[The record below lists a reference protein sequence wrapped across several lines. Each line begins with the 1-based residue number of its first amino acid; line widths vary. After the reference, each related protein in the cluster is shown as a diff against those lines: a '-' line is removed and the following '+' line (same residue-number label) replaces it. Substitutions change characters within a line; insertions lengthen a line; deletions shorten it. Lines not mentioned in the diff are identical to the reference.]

1 MKEEVLRMD
10 RITYQ
15 EQGGTEL
22 NHFCLDIDAGE
33 IVGLIPINDTGMTAL
48 IRLLRQNLP
57 LHYGYVYYR
66 GKLVNHWRE
75 SDSSFNRIGV
85 IESRSGL
92 ADDLTV
98 ADNVFVLR
106 QGFRKR
112 IIRRKVL
119 NRQLEPFLLETGVD
133 LQADT
138 CARDLSA
145 FPRFITELVKAVVA
159 GCRLIV
165 LMEPASV
172 ISDTR
177 LDSLQ
182 RILRHYAAEGIS
194 FLYVSRHYEEAR
206 QICNRAAI
214 MVNGQIA
221 KVVNTA
227 DTPPET
233 LQCFGVEAY
242 TQLVR
247 RQERVWC
254 ADGAETAALELR
266 QLRFEH
272 IHSLEFSVAPGE
284 CVVVQDLNNHIL
296 SDLIALF
303 SGSKKPECGQILVGG
318 QKLTAKNTREIA
330 VIQQQPTQTM
340 LFPELSYMDNLCFTM
355 DHRLPDIWRREAARA
370 SVRREF
376 ETILGAKVFDK
387 SVELLTQPEKY
398 DLVYTRILLQRP
410 RVAVCVQPFM
420 SADVEQRMQIWTLME
435 RLLEKGISIV
445 ILAVNL
451 ADSLSLGDR
460 LIRVRDGCVQA
471 IYGRMTLLRCRPAHR
486 GMIFGP
492 AQRKERIC
500 QPTDQSGCRR
510 VPELNLTVRRRALPA
525 AAKAARAFG
534 SKANPG

>member
-15 EQGGTEL
+15 EQGVTEL

-33 IVGLIPINDTGMTAL
+33 IVGLIPINDTGMAAL

-66 GKLVNHWRE
+66 GKLVNHWQE
-75 SDSSFNRIGV
+75 SDCSFNRIGV

-106 QGFRKR
+106 QGFKKR
-112 IIRRKVL
+112 VIRRKVL
-119 NRQLEPFLLETGVD
+119 NRQLEPFLKETGVD
-133 LQADT
+133 LSAEA

-177 LDSLQ
+177 LESLQ
-182 RILRHYAAEGIS
+182 RILRHYAAEGFS

-206 QICNRAAI
+206 QICTRAAI

-221 KVVNTA
+221 KVVSTA

-247 RQERVWC
+247 RQERLRPAG
-254 ADGAETAALELR
+254 ADAVPALEMR
-266 QLRFEH
+266 GVGFGR
-272 IHSLEFSVAPGE
+272 IRSLDISVAQGE
-284 CVVVQDLNNHIL
+284 CVVLQDLNNHIV

-303 SGSKKPECGQILVGG
+303 SGAKQPAGGELRVGG
-318 QKLTAKNTREIA
+318 KEFKPLRSREIA

-340 LFPELSYMDNLCFTM
+340 LFPELSYMDNLCFTL
-355 DHRLPDIWRREAARA
+355 DHRLPNIWRRSAPRA

-376 ETILGAKVFDK
+376 EAILGPRVFDRP
-387 SVELLTQPEKY
+387 VETLTKPEKY
-398 DLVYTRILLQRP
+398 DLVYTRVLLQRP
-410 RVAVCVQPFM
+410 KVAVCVQPFM

-435 RLLEKGISIV
+435 RLLEKGISV
-445 ILAVNL
+445 LILAVNL
-451 ADSLSLGDR
+451 ADSLSLADR
-460 LIRVRDGCVQA
+460 LIRVRDGRVQA
-471 IYGRMTLLRCRPAHR
+471 VYGREDFASLPSSAPWHDFWVNTEK
-486 GMIFGP
+486 G
-492 AQRKERIC
+492 KE
-500 QPTDQSGCRR
+500 TEG
-510 VPELNLTVRRRALPA
+510 L
-525 AAKAARAFG
+525 
-534 SKANPG
+534 

>member
-10 RITYQ
+10 RITYR
-15 EQGGTEL
+15 EQGVTEL

-33 IVGLIPINDTGMTAL
+33 IVGLIPINDTGMAAL

-66 GKLVNHWRE
+66 GKLVNQWQE
-75 SDSSFNRIGV
+75 SDYSFNRIGV

-106 QGFRKR
+106 QGFKKWM
-112 IIRRKVL
+112 IRRKVL

-138 CARDLSA
+138 CARELSA

-206 QICNRAAI
+206 QICNRAAV

-221 KVVNTA
+221 KVVSTA

-247 RQERVWC
+247 RQERGWH
-254 ADGAETAALELR
+254 AGGAQTAALELHK
-266 QLRFEH
+266 LWFDH
-272 IHSLEFSVAPGE
+272 IHSLDFSVAPGE

-296 SDLIALF
+296 NDLTALLSCQKGPE
-303 SGSKKPECGQILVGG
+303 SGSIWVGG
-318 QKLTAKNTREIA
+318 RPLTPKNRREVA
-330 VIQQQPTQTM
+330 VIQQQPAQTM
-340 LFPELSYMDNLCFTM
+340 LFP
-355 DHRLPDIWRREAARA
+355 
-370 SVRREF
+370 
-376 ETILGAKVFDK
+376 
-387 SVELLTQPEKY
+387 
-398 DLVYTRILLQRP
+398 
-410 RVAVCVQPFM
+410 
-420 SADVEQRMQIWTLME
+420 
-435 RLLEKGISIV
+435 
-445 ILAVNL
+445 
-451 ADSLSLGDR
+451 
-460 LIRVRDGCVQA
+460 
-471 IYGRMTLLRCRPAHR
+471 
-486 GMIFGP
+486 
-492 AQRKERIC
+492 
-500 QPTDQSGCRR
+500 
-510 VPELNLTVRRRALPA
+510 
-525 AAKAARAFG
+525 
-534 SKANPG
+534 

>member
-10 RITYQ
+10 RITFR
-15 EQGGTEL
+15 EQGATEL

-33 IVGLIPINDTGMTAL
+33 IVGLIPVNDTGLAAM

-66 GKLVNHWRE
+66 GKLVNHWQD
-75 SDSSFNRIGV
+75 SDLSYNRIGV

-106 QGFRKR
+106 QGFRKLF
-112 IIRRKVL
+112 IRRKVL
-119 NRQLEPFLLETGVD
+119 NRQLEPFLRETGVA
-133 LQADT
+133 LAAD
-138 CARDLSA
+138 AYAKDLSA

-177 LDSLQ
+177 LGTLQ
-182 RILRHYAAEGIS
+182 RILRHYASAGIS

-206 QICNRAAI
+206 QICTRAAI

-221 KVVNTA
+221 KTVSTA

-242 TQLVR
+242 TQMVR
-247 RQERVWC
+247 RQERTKAVPM
-254 ADGAETAALELR
+254 GSTPALEMRNLR
-266 QLRFEH
+266 YGSIR
-272 IHSLEFSVAPGE
+272 SLNVCVAPGE
-284 CVVVQDLNNHIL
+284 CVVLQDLNNHII

-303 SGSKKPECGQILVGG
+303 SGARKPASGTILTGG
-318 QKLTAKNTREIA
+318 RPFAAKRLRDVA

-340 LFPELSYMDNLCFTM
+340 LFPELSYMDNLCFTL
-355 DHRLPDIWRREAARA
+355 DHRIANIWRRSAPQQSIRSELAPMLGEA
-370 SVRREF
+370 
-376 ETILGAKVFDK
+376 VFDQP
-387 SVELLTQPEKY
+387 VETLSQQQQY
-398 DLVYTRILLQRP
+398 DLVYTRALLQRP

-420 SADVEQRMQIWTLME
+420 GADVERRMQIWKLIE
-435 RLLEKGISIV
+435 RLLEKGIAV
-445 ILAVNL
+445 LILAVNL
-451 ADSLSLGDR
+451 ADSLSLADR
-460 LIRVRDGCVQA
+460 LIQVLGGAVQA
-471 IYGRMTLLRCRPAHR
+471 VYEREDFATLPPSAPWHD
-486 GMIFGP
+486 FW
-492 AQRKERIC
+492 
-500 QPTDQSGCRR
+500 
-510 VPELNLTVRRRALPA
+510 
-525 AAKAARAFG
+525 ARTEKQAR
-534 SKANPG
+534 NDP

>member
-15 EQGGTEL
+15 EQGVTEL

-33 IVGLIPINDTGMTAL
+33 IVGLIPINDTGMAAL

-57 LHYGYVYYR
+57 LHYGFVYYR
-66 GKLVNHWRE
+66 GKLVNHWQK
-75 SDSSFNRIGV
+75 SDGSYNRIGV

-106 QGFRKR
+106 QGFKKR

-119 NRQLEPFLLETGVD
+119 NRQLEPFLKETGVD
-133 LQADT
+133 LSAET

-177 LDSLQ
+177 LESLQ
-182 RILRHYAAEGIS
+182 RILRHYAAEGFS

-206 QICNRAAI
+206 QICTRAAI
-214 MVNGQIA
+214 MVNGQIT
-221 KVVNTA
+221 KVITTA
-227 DTPPET
+227 DSPPEM
-233 LQCFGVEAY
+233 LRCFGVEAY

-247 RQERVWC
+247 RKERPRP
-254 ADGAETAALELR
+254 AGIDTTPALEMRGLSYG
-266 QLRFEH
+266 H
-272 IHSLEFSVAPGE
+272 IHSLELSMAQGE
-284 CVVVQDLNNHIL
+284 CVVLQDLNNHIV

-303 SGSKKPECGQILVGG
+303 SNAKQPSGGELRVGG
-318 QKLTAKNTREIA
+318 KMFKPSRSREIA

-340 LFPELSYMDNLCFTM
+340 LFPELNYMDNLCFTL
-355 DHRLPDIWRREAARA
+355 DHRLPNIWRRSAPRM
-370 SVRREF
+370 SVRHEF
-376 ETILGAKVFDK
+376 EAMLGSKVFDQPI
-387 SVELLTQPEKY
+387 EALTKPEKY
-398 DLVYTRILLQRP
+398 DLVYTRVLLQRP
-410 RVAVCVQPFM
+410 KVAVCVQPFM

-435 RLLEKGISIV
+435 RLLEKGISV
-445 ILAVNL
+445 LILAVNL
-451 ADSLSLGDR
+451 ADSLSLADR
-460 LIRVRDGCVQA
+460 LIRVRDGRVQA
-471 IYGRMTLLRCRPAHR
+471 VYSREDFASLPPSAPWHDFWVSSDKGKETE
-486 GMIFGP
+486 GP
-492 AQRKERIC
+492 
-500 QPTDQSGCRR
+500 
-510 VPELNLTVRRRALPA
+510 
-525 AAKAARAFG
+525 
-534 SKANPG
+534 

>member
-10 RITYQ
+10 RITYR
-15 EQGGTEL
+15 EQGVTEL

-33 IVGLIPINDTGMTAL
+33 IVGLIPINDTGMAAL

-66 GKLVNHWRE
+66 GKLVNHWQE
-75 SDSSFNRIGV
+75 SDGSFNRIGV

-106 QGFRKR
+106 QGFKKR

-119 NRQLEPFLLETGVD
+119 NRQLEPFLKETGVD
-133 LQADT
+133 LSADT

-172 ISDTR
+172 ISDAR

-182 RILRHYAAEGIS
+182 RILRHYAAAGFS

-206 QICNRAAI
+206 QICNRAAV
-214 MVNGQIA
+214 MVNGEIA

-227 DTPPET
+227 DTPPQT
-233 LQCFGVEAY
+233 FQCFGVEAY

-247 RQERVWC
+247 RQERTKPAGTDV
-254 ADGAETAALELR
+254 TPALELR
-266 QLRFEH
+266 GLCYGR
-272 IHSLEFSVAPGE
+272 IHSLDITVAPGE
-284 CVVVQDLNNHIL
+284 CVVLQDLNNHIL
-296 SDLIALF
+296 PDLIALL
-303 SGSKKPECGQILVGG
+303 SGERRSSEGQILIGG
-318 QKLTAKNTREIA
+318 RELNQARGREIA

-340 LFPELSYMDNLCFTM
+340 LFPELSYMDNLCFTL
-355 DHRLPDIWRREAARA
+355 DHRLPDIWRRSAPRA

-376 ETILGAKVFDK
+376 ESVLGAKVFDRAI
-387 SVELLTQPEKY
+387 ETLTQPEKY
-398 DLVYTRILLQRP
+398 DLVYTRVLLQRP

-435 RLLEKGISIV
+435 RLLEKGISV
-445 ILAVNL
+445 MILAVNL
-451 ADSLSLGDR
+451 ADALSLADR
-460 LIRVRDGCVQA
+460 LIRVRDGRVQA
-471 IYGRMTLLRCRPAHR
+471 VYGRDDFASLPPNAPWHDFWASIEKDKDHET
-486 GMIFGP
+486 
-492 AQRKERIC
+492 
-500 QPTDQSGCRR
+500 QP
-510 VPELNLTVRRRALPA
+510 PMA
-525 AAKAARAFG
+525 
-534 SKANPG
+534 